1 MAGIRSRRQ
10 AKGKRA
16 GNRRDRQGHG
26 ARTLPPGIAG
36 LRDRA
41 LLLLGFSGAFRQS
54 ELVVLNVSDV
64 EWTPEG
70 CRITIQRS
78 KGDQEGHGQQVA
90 IIKGAVACPVAALRQ
105 WLDAAGIIE
114 GPIFRRVLR
123 GGHVTQHRLGAE
135 SVRLLVKGH
144 AGRIGLDGRDFG
156 AHSLRSGLATSCARA
171 KAPLTKIM
179 EITRHKDTSVLI
191 NNYIRPI
198 ALFEDHAARGLL

>member
-1 MAGIRSRRQ
+1 MV
-10 AKGKRA
+10 
-16 GNRRDRQGHG
+16 
-26 ARTLPPGIAG
+26 RTLPPGIAG
-36 LRDRA
+36 LRDRV
-41 LLLLGFSGAFRQS
+41 LLLLGFSGAFRRS
-54 ELVVLNVSDV
+54 ELVALNVDDI

-70 CRITIQRS
+70 CRITIRRS

-90 IIKGAVACPVAALRQ
+90 IIKGAVACPVVALRQ
-105 WLDAAGIIE
+105 WLDAAGIVE

-144 AGRIGLDGRDFG
+144 ARRIGLDGRDYG
-156 AHSLRSGLATSCARA
+156 AHSLRSGLATSCAMA

-198 ALFEDHAARGLL
+198 ALFEDHAAKGLL